1 MNNNYNRTN
10 RSKFHFRNNINNN
23 NNYQHVNRPSRLNY
37 NSNIN
42 RSQNHFNNNL
52 PYIHRTNVMKN
63 KNRLTFSQNFYNNN
77 NNMNYVNN
85 HLNNNNN
92 NNRIINLNN
101 NNRYNNYN
109 NNYNNNNNNYNNNT
123 NINNSNNNNNRFK
136 VVKTK
141 KTVLLPSKENTSPKN
156 TITSNNNDNTNND
169 TNNNNNN
176 NTNNNVI
183 HLKIPVHT
191 RFEYEKIQRLYAIYK
206 SAMAN
211 YKNSIE
217 TFNKSIEKLI
227 KKLNFKNLLLRLM
240 RDNLFTRLPSHSLL
254 ENIKNIAECS
264 IQYYELTLKINE
276 SIKNSN
282 VSNFKFD
289 ENKPIDSFNRGIDL
303 FNKVTNVMIK
313 GLEKLKEIIENVVKF
328 QRLII
333 EDDTFPL
340 PIENKMI
347 VLDKMKKIKFYEVK
361 NYKDIIDE
369 KECVI
374 CFNEFKNNEYVKIF
388 GCGKHIFHE
397 DCIKEWLQQDF
408 RCPLCK
414 YSIKKD
420 LLNDLY

>member
-1 MNNNYNRTN
+1 LK
-10 RSKFHFRNNINNN
+10 KFKDFTRYINP
-23 NNYQHVNRPSRLNY
+23 QWL
-37 NSNIN
+37 
-42 RSQNHFNNNL
+42 
-52 PYIHRTNVMKN
+52 
-63 KNRLTFSQNFYNNN
+63 
-77 NNMNYVNN
+77 
-85 HLNNNNN
+85 
-92 NNRIINLNN
+92 II
-101 NNRYNNYN
+101 
-109 NNYNNNNNNYNNNT
+109 
-123 NINNSNNNNNRFK
+123 
-136 VVKTK
+136 
-141 KTVLLPSKENTSPKN
+141 
-156 TITSNNNDNTNND
+156 
-169 TNNNNNN
+169 
-176 NTNNNVI
+176 
-183 HLKIPVHT
+183 
-191 RFEYEKIQRLYAIYK
+191 
-206 SAMAN
+206 
-211 YKNSIE
+211 KNSIE

>member
-10 RSKFHFRNNINNN
+10 RTKFYLRNNNNNINN
-23 NNYQHVNRPSRLNY
+23 NNYQHVNRPSRIHY

-52 PYIHRTNVMKN
+52 PYIHRTNAKNN
-63 KNRLTFSQNFYNNN
+63 KNRLTFSQNLYNNN
-77 NNMNYVNN
+77 NNNVNYVNN
-85 HLNNNNN
+85 RLNNNNNN
-92 NNRIINLNN
+92 NNRINLSN
-101 NNRYNNYN
+101 NNRYNSYNNNNVNYNNNDNISNNNSN
-109 NNYNNNNNNYNNNT
+109 NNYNNNN
-123 NINNSNNNNNRFK
+123 RFK
-136 VVKTK
+136 VIKTK
-141 KTVLLPSKENTSPKN
+141 KTVLLPSKENNSPKN
-156 TITSNNNDNTNND
+156 TITNNNSNTD
-169 TNNNNNN
+169 TNNNNGNN
-176 NTNNNVI
+176 NTI
-183 HLKIPVHT
+183 HLKIPVHS
-191 RFEYEKIQRLYAIYK
+191 RFEYEKIQRLYVIYK
-206 SAMAN
+206 SAMSN

-240 RDNLFTRLPSHSLL
+240 RDNLFTTLPSHSLL

-276 SIKNSN
+276 NIKNSN

-289 ENKPIDSFNRGIDL
+289 ENKPVDSFNKGIDL

-340 PIENKMI
+340 PIENKMM
-347 VLDKMKKIKFYEVK
+347 VLDKMKVIKFYDVK
-361 NYKDIIDE
+361 NYEKIVDE
-369 KECVI
+369 KNCVI

-388 GCGKHIFHE
+388 NCGKHIFHE
-397 DCIKEWLQQDF
+397 KCIEEWIKKDF

-420 LLNDLY
+420 VLNDLY

>member
-10 RSKFHFRNNINNN
+10 RTKFHLRSYNNNN

-52 PYIHRTNVMKN
+52 PYIHRTNVIKN
-63 KNRLTFSQNFYNNN
+63 KNRLTFSQNFYNNNNNNN

-109 NNYNNNNNNYNNNT
+109 NINHNYNNNNN
-123 NINNSNNNNNRFK
+123 NINNSNNNNRFK
-136 VVKTK
+136 VIKTK

-156 TITSNNNDNTNND
+156 TITSNNNENTNND
-169 TNNNNNN
+169 TNNN
-176 NTNNNVI
+176 NNNVI

-240 RDNLFTRLPSHSLL
+240 RDNLFTRLPSHNLL

-347 VLDKMKKIKFYEVK
+347 VLDKMKRIKFYEVK
-361 NYKDIIDE
+361 NYKEIVDE

>member
-1 MNNNYNRTN
+1 
-10 RSKFHFRNNINNN
+10 
-23 NNYQHVNRPSRLNY
+23 
-37 NSNIN
+37 
-42 RSQNHFNNNL
+42 
-52 PYIHRTNVMKN
+52 
-63 KNRLTFSQNFYNNN
+63 
-77 NNMNYVNN
+77 MNYVNN
-85 HLNNNNN
+85 LLKNN
-92 NNRIINLNN
+92 NNRIINLKN
-101 NNRYNNYN
+101 NNRYNNNN
-109 NNYNNNNNNYNNNT
+109 NNYKNTNNNYNNNT
-123 NINNSNNNNNRFK
+123 NINNSNNNFNNNNRFK
-136 VVKTK
+136 VIKTK
-141 KTVLLPSKENTSPKN
+141 KTVLLPSKENNSPKN
-156 TITSNNNDNTNND
+156 TITSNNNNNSNND
-169 TNNNNNN
+169 SNNNNNNN
-176 NTNNNVI
+176 NTI
-183 HLKIPVHT
+183 HLRIPVHS
-191 RFEYEKIQRLYAIYK
+191 RFEYEKIQRLYVIYK

-240 RDNLFTRLPSHSLL
+240 RDNLFTSLPSHSLL

-276 SIKNSN
+276 NIKNSN

-289 ENKPIDSFNRGIDL
+289 ENKPIDSFNKGIDL

-340 PIENKMI
+340 PIENKMM
-347 VLDKMKKIKFYEVK
+347 VLEKMKIIKYYEVK
-361 NYKDIIDE
+361 NYEKIVDE
-369 KECVI
+369 KNCVI

-388 GCGKHIFHE
+388 SCGKHIFHE
-397 DCIKEWLQQDF
+397 KCIEEWIKKDF

-420 LLNDLY
+420 VLNDLY

>member
-10 RSKFHFRNNINNN
+10 RTKFHLRSYNNNN
-23 NNYQHVNRPSRLNY
+23 NNYQHVNRPSKLNY

-52 PYIHRTNVMKN
+52 PYIHRTNVIKN

-77 NNMNYVNN
+77 NNNNNNMNYVNN
-85 HLNNNNN
+85 HLNNNN

-109 NNYNNNNNNYNNNT
+109 NINHNYNNNNN
-123 NINNSNNNNNRFK
+123 NINNSNNNNRFK
-136 VVKTK
+136 VIKTK

-156 TITSNNNDNTNND
+156 TITSNNNENTNND
-169 TNNNNNN
+169 TNNN
-176 NTNNNVI
+176 NNNVI

-240 RDNLFTRLPSHSLL
+240 RDNLFTTLPSHSLL

-276 SIKNSN
+276 NIKNSN

-289 ENKPIDSFNRGIDL
+289 ENKPVDSFNKGIDL

-340 PIENKMI
+340 PIENKMM
-347 VLDKMKKIKFYEVK
+347 VLDKMKVIKFYDVK
-361 NYKDIIDE
+361 NYEKIVDE
-369 KECVI
+369 KNCVI

-388 GCGKHIFHE
+388 NCGKHIFHE
-397 DCIKEWLQQDF
+397 KCIEEWIKKDF

-420 LLNDLY
+420 VLNDLY